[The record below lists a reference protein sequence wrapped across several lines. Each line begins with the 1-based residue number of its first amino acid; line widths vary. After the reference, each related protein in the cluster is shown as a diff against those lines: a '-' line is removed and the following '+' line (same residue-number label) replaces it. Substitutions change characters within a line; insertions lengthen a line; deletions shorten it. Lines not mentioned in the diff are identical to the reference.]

1 MSHDRRIRLTR
12 RRRLWWKYLAVED
25 DLARALKGNQAS
37 KRQVLAWGCWI
48 WLAILI
54 PVAVAVLTVL
64 VIVGR

>member
-1 MSHDRRIRLTR
+1 MSHDRRIRVTR

-25 DLARALKGNQAS
+25 ELAWALKGNRAS
-37 KRQVLAWGCWI
+37 LRRVLAWGCWF

-54 PVAVAVLTVL
+54 PIAVAVLTVL